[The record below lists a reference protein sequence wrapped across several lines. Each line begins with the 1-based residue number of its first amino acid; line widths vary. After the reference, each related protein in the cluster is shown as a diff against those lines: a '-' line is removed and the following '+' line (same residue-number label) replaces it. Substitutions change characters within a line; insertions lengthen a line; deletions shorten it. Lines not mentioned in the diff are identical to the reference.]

1 MRRSRPIAVV
11 TWVWSSFLIKQKHLR
26 FDLRK
31 GEFLK
36 CCFLFFS
43 IWNFRLTSLN
53 LVLERFISY
62 VKNKILSGIYKKS
75 FFLLRVIFLHDHPQ
89 IFFQNV

>member
-36 CCFLFFS
+36 CCFLFFLYLKFS
-43 IWNFRLTSLN
+43 FNFSEFSLRKVYFIREEQN
-53 LVLERFISY
+53 LVGDL
-62 VKNKILSGIYKKS
+62 
-75 FFLLRVIFLHDHPQ
+75 
-89 IFFQNV
+89 